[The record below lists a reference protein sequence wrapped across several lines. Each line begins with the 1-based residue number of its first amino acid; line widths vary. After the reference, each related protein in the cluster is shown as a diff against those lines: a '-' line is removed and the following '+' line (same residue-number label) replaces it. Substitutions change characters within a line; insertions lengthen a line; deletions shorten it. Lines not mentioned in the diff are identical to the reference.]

1 MEYEILIQ
9 YIRPELLILVPILFL
24 IGKAI
29 KNTKYI
35 KDEFIPFILG
45 VLSIML
51 TAIYVLSVS
60 VSPKDYQ
67 EILGL
72 VFDILIQGIC
82 CSAASV
88 YFHQIGKQYNNL
100 VETKPEDEVQ
110 K

>member
-1 MEYEILIQ
+1 MEYEILVQ
-9 YIRPELLILVPILFL
+9 YIRPELLVLVLILYM

-45 VLSIML
+45 LVSITL

-60 VSPKDYQ
+60 PTPKDYQ

-72 VFDILIQGIC
+72 VFDIAIQGVC
-82 CSAASV
+82 CAAASV
-88 YFHQIGKQYNNL
+88 YFHQLGKQHKNL
-100 VETKPEDEVQ
+100 VESNTEDEEE